1 MVAFPP
7 SIIDLNTLQVV
18 VSIFCADV
26 DYILE
31 MRGASLES
39 VPIDLVEDTMINAFL
54 IPYAEPQPQP
64 CGHFKRHYSSRT
76 TEAGDDA
83 RARKKKR
90 TNLVAAMKAFFVD
103 EEDLQIRAR
112 KMAIGAS
119 SSISL
124 TVEMSTTDC
133 VEIFVGTTEADP
145 STDVV
150 GSTKPDPST
159 C

>member
-1 MVAFPP
+1 M
-7 SIIDLNTLQVV
+7 
-18 VSIFCADV
+18 
-26 DYILE
+26 
-31 MRGASLES
+31 
-39 VPIDLVEDTMINAFL
+39 
-54 IPYAEPQPQP
+54 
-64 CGHFKRHYSSRT
+64 
-76 TEAGDDA
+76 
-83 RARKKKR
+83 
-90 TNLVAAMKAFFVD
+90 AAMKAFLVD

-119 SSISL
+119 TSIPL